1 MNIKFNSQSHNNA
14 NSARMTAGGAMALLA
29 TALMSAVGAASA
41 ADYVSPAG
49 PSDSIASSAT
59 YDTMTITN
67 ALTIQG
73 GAVVTVPAVTMTG
86 GSLTVIGSGTSFG
99 ENRSGETSTRTTYTL
114 NPDAG
119 GTYPLLAAESS
130 GALKVFSATFAAGGT
145 GTGGIFDALRIEDST
160 AYVRWL
166 YNDSSLTGRVTF
178 AGSTA
183 SMTRQSGFASGTE
196 HPIFM
201 RGAWLLALGG
211 GVAAT
216 IDVGTQRGTLN
227 ASGVS
232 IRTTGTGDLTFKD
245 SSIADFP
252 MVFADG
258 ASFDHA
264 GALILSRSG
273 SNSGTFRFAA
283 GASIGPNVT
292 RVEAGTDKV
301 SLEIVDGAVIST
313 KDFDF
318 SRGECTL
325 TGGGRIVVD
334 GFAARTFKAGIPA
347 NSTLTLEKP
356 GAAELAVSATTN
368 IPTLVVSGGTVRFTD
383 DCVVGSLS
391 VASGTSVVAD
401 GCEVTVLSGCDGTGT
416 FGGVNG
422 GTVVVKADGTSLF
435 HGIVPSGAIRVSS
448 GSAVFSALGL
458 PQRCWRFTF
467 KGMSG
472 AAPAPVRLR
481 GIYLFG
487 TTGAWENFGIG
498 NSTETAANSYVT
510 EIDTPALAANTVR
523 YFINSVTNV
532 VADTSRNYFAISYLN
547 HLFIT
552 SNGGNNRPA
561 LLSPLVDSGNPDSWL
576 SIEFRMNE
584 GGNPITGYNL
594 CNGTGTT
601 SGAYP
606 TAWSVSASDNGE
618 IWTEVDSRSGETCE
632 TGTATG
638 KYYTYDGGAEYNADI
653 KGKSVA
659 ELPGVVA
666 EHFKFSGYRAAG
678 LAPSASPVQVQVA
691 GGATLDFG
699 CVTGGEPV
707 DRITVDFSEVSAQN
721 VATLIGAK
729 FAANGTLAI
738 VNASQGYSAGSPLP
752 LVLGDVSDA
761 ANIAGWAVTI
771 DGNPVQGT
779 VRIRD
784 RRIVVGDLP
793 TVLSMR

>member
-1 MNIKFNSQSHNNA
+1 MNIKFNSQCHINA
-14 NSARMTAGGAMALLA
+14 NSARRTAEGAMALLVA
-29 TALMSAVGAASA
+29 ALMSAVGAASA

-49 PSDSIASSAT
+49 PSDAIASSAT

-67 ALTIQG
+67 ALTVQG
-73 GAVVTVPAVTMTG
+73 GAVVTVPTVTMTG
-86 GSLTVIGSGTSFG
+86 GSLTVTGNGTSFG
-99 ENRSGETSTRTTYTL
+99 ENRSGNDYVSTRTTYTL
-114 NPDAG
+114 HPDANG
-119 GTYPLLAAESS
+119 AYPLLAAESS
-130 GALKVFSATFAAGGT
+130 GALKIYSATFAAGGN
-145 GTGGIFDALRIEDST
+145 GTDGVFDALRINGSM

-183 SMTRQSGFASGTE
+183 SLTRQGGYATGTE
-196 HPIFM
+196 HAIFM
-201 RGAWLLALGG
+201 RGAWLLALDG

-216 IDVGTQRGTLN
+216 IDVGNQRGTLN

-232 IRTTGTGDLTFKD
+232 VRTTGSGDLTFKD
-245 SSIADFP
+245 SSDYA

-258 ASFDHA
+258 AAFDHA
-264 GALILSRSG
+264 GALVLSRS
-273 SNSGTFRFAA
+273 SVNNPCLFRFAA
-283 GASIGPNVT
+283 GSSIGSNVT

-301 SLEIVDGAVIST
+301 SLEIEDGVAINA

-318 SRGECTL
+318 SRSECSV

-334 GFAARTFKAGIPA
+334 GSAARTFKAGIPVD
-347 NSTLTLEKP
+347 STLTLEKT

-368 IPTLVVSGGTVRFTD
+368 IPTLIVSGGTVRFTD

-391 VASGTSVVAD
+391 IAAGTSVVAD

-422 GTVVVKADGTSLF
+422 GAVVVKANGTSHF
-435 HGIVPSGAIRVSS
+435 HGIVPSGAVRVSS

-472 AAPAPVRLR
+472 TTPSPVRLR

-487 TTGAWENFGIG
+487 TTGAWENSGIG
-498 NSTETAANSYVT
+498 NSTETARNEYVT
-510 EIDTPALAANTVR
+510 EIDTPTLAANKVR
-523 YFINSVTNV
+523 YFVHSATNV
-532 VADTSRNYFAISYLN
+532 VADTSQSYYKISYLQQ
-547 HLFIT
+547 LFST
-552 SNGGNNRPA
+552 ANGGNNRPV

-576 SIEFRMNE
+576 SIEFRMND

-594 CNGTGTT
+594 CNGTSTAI
-601 SGAYP
+601 GAYP
-606 TAWSVSASDNGE
+606 TAWSVFASDDGST
-618 IWTEVDSRSGETCE
+618 WTEVDSRSGETCN
-632 TGTATG
+632 AASG
-638 KYYTYDGGAEYNADI
+638 KYYTYDGGAEYLADI
-653 KGKSVA
+653 RNKSVA

-678 LAPSASPVQVQVA
+678 LAPSALPVQVQVA

-721 VATLIGAK
+721 PATLVGAK

-752 LVLGDVSDA
+752 LVLDDVTDA
-761 ANIAGWAVTI
+761 ANIAGWTLTI

-784 RRIVVGDLP
+784 GRIVVGDLP
-793 TVLSMR
+793 TVLLFH